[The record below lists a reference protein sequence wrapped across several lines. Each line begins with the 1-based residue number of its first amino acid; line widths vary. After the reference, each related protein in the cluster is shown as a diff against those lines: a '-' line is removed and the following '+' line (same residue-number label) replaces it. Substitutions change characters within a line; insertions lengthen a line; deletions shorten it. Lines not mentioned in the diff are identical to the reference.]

1 MQQARETYIYN
12 SFDDIS
18 SIDEELENLDLEV
31 TFTDNKNDDTLP
43 EATASELLSESVV
56 EPEN

>member
-18 SIDEELENLDLEV
+18 SIDEELENLDLE
-31 TFTDNKNDDTLP
+31 
-43 EATASELLSESVV
+43 
-56 EPEN
+56 